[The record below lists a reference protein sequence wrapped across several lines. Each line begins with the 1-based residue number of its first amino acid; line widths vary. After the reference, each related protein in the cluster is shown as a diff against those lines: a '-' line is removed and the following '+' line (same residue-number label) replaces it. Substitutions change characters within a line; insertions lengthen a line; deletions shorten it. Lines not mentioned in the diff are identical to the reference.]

1 MCQKENIDK
10 KAKQP
15 QFFNKN
21 EYNFDILF
29 KFFLSMD
36 NSLWEFVY
44 ASPKVQSV
52 PCSWVSITWYDIS
65 I

>member
-1 MCQKENIDK
+1 MCQKDK
-10 KAKQP
+10 QIKKQ
-15 QFFNKN
+15 NN
-21 EYNFDILF
+21 HNFSTKMNLTLIYSLNL
-29 KFFLSMD
+29 LSMD

-44 ASPKVQSV
+44 ASPNGQSV